1 MKRLIV
7 AGVMA
12 LALVLPAGA
21 DQQFMVWVNH
31 MPLQENALMV
41 NDRIYVPLRAVG
53 ERLNCDISWDGQNA
67 QVNSAV
73 KRPPITGNTH
83 FQDVVTKAMD
93 LLQEKDPAD
102 YVLMCQIVD
111 EVWINKPDKDNP
123 KGFMITAQR
132 FANSIAFNPDFIKGN
147 KFIPERVAGVLV
159 HETSHIAT
167 HRIQTHAY
175 NAEERKQ
182 DEKISYEHELTA
194 LKLIGA
200 SQSAV
205 NDAQIAMSMAT
216 K

>member
-7 AGVMA
+7 AVLLA
-12 LALVLPAGA
+12 LAFILPAGA
-21 DQQFMVWVNH
+21 EQQFNVLVNH
-31 MPLQENALMV
+31 IPLQENALMV

-53 ERLNCDISWDGQNA
+53 ERLNCDVSWDGQSA

-73 KRPPITGNTH
+73 KRPPITGDEH

-102 YVLMCQIVD
+102 YVLICEVVE
-111 EVWINKPDKDNP
+111 EVWVKELDENNPD
-123 KGFMITAQR
+123 GFMTVAQQYG
-132 FANSIAFNPDFIKGN
+132 NSIIFSPKFIQSN
-147 KFIPERVAGVLV
+147 KFTVERTGGTLT

-175 NAEERKQ
+175 NDKENRQ
-182 DEKISYEHELTA
+182 DEIVAYEHELTA
-194 LKLIGA
+194 LELIGA
-200 SQSAV
+200 PQSV
-205 NDAQIAMSMAT
+205 INDVQTAMNMAT